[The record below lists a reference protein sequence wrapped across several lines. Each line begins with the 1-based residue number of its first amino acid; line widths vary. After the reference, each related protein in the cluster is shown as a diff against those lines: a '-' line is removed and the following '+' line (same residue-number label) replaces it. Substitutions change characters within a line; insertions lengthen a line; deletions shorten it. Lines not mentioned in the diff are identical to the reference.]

1 MATRAAPVA
10 LLLAA
15 LGLTGC
21 GGQLRAEDAATEAAT
36 RLAGALRAGDG
47 EAACK
52 VLAAST
58 VSELEQ
64 SSKKPCASAVLEEV
78 DPPAPTGRTDVYGAA
93 AVVRTSTG
101 PVFLSRFAGGWR
113 VVAVECTP
121 APPGPYDCA
130 VQGG

>member
-1 MATRAAPVA
+1 MVRGTVLLA

-15 LGLTGC
+15 LGLNGC
-21 GGQLRAEDAATEAAT
+21 AGQLRSEDAAVEAAA
-36 RLAGALRAGDG
+36 RFADALRAGDG
-47 EAACK
+47 DAACE

-58 VSELEQ
+58 VSELEE
-64 SSKKPCASAVLEEV
+64 SSGKPCAAAVLEEV
-78 DPPAPTGRTDVYGAA
+78 QPPTLSGRTDVYGTA
-93 AVVRTSTG
+93 AVVRARTG
-101 PVFLSRFAGGWR
+101 PVFVSRFAGGWR